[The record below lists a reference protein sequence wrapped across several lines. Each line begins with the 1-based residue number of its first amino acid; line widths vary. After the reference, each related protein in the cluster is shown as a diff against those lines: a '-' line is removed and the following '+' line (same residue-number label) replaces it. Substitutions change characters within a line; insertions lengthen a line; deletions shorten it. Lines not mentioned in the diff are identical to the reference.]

1 MAGEREEL
9 GRGRVGT
16 RYGDGNSLDNLLDYQ
31 IHDTYILFFIKV
43 DKKSNRKIS
52 CSFSKSVVLPF

>member
-16 RYGDGNSLDNLLDYQ
+16 GYGDGNSLDNLLDYQ
-31 IHDTYILFFIKV
+31 IHDTYILF
-43 DKKSNRKIS
+43 
-52 CSFSKSVVLPF
+52 L